1 MVPNSCC
8 YNRFDLE
15 FDTILQ
21 SYELTYLFMNPHG
34 VVGQVPLL
42 WTSLYPLKLK
52 GKVSKTDASIVADHY
67 YAISYHFPIKF

>member
-1 MVPNSCC
+1 MSSLTKFSQQFNQIILLGHLKIDAMVPNSCC

-15 FDTILQ
+15 CDTILQ

-42 WTSLYPLKLK
+42 
-52 GKVSKTDASIVADHY
+52 
-67 YAISYHFPIKF
+67 